1 MPSSSV
7 KEEKMTKPITR
18 RDFVAAASVA
28 GALLGAPAIVPAQ
41 ETVLRITSW
50 GGKWGEIMKGEVI
63 PAFEKEMKC
72 KVEID
77 SAFPYL
83 PKLLASPRS
92 KPLYDVLHA
101 NSDQQWQAA
110 EADLVE
116 PKFDAKKVPNIVDV
130 YPYAVSDKIVG
141 VSIFTSAIGLA
152 YRTDKIAEAPTSWKD
167 LWDRK
172 YDGVRG
178 AYVIPANSLG
188 QSLFMISGQLYGGGM
203 KDVDAA
209 MKAMERLKPVK
220 LVDFT
225 GTMEKQLL
233 AGEVHIAVLHD
244 SGVLRYFD
252 QNVPLA
258 FVAPKEGVLS
268 LEQVLTVTK
277 GSDKKAL
284 GYAYVDYML
293 RPDVQQKLAEGVWYS
308 PSNKKVKLA
317 PKYQDRL
324 YATEEKVKQLIQPD
338 WQWYNARKD
347 EFDDK
352 FNRLFRS

>member
-1 MPSSSV
+1 MRIS
-7 KEEKMTKPITR
+7 R
-18 RDFVAAASVA
+18 RNFLGGSALATASLAAP
-28 GALLGAPAIVPAQ
+28 GIVRAQ
-41 ETVLRITSW
+41 DQVLRITSW
-50 GGKWGEIMKGEVI
+50 GGKWGDVMKGEVI
-63 PAFEKEMKC
+63 PAFERETKC

-92 KPLYDVLHA
+92 KPLYDVLHT
-101 NSDQQWQAA
+101 NSNEQWQAL
-110 EADLVE
+110 EAGLVDQ
-116 PKFDAKKVPNIVDV
+116 KMDAAKVPNLKDV

-141 VSIFTSAIGLA
+141 VSIFTSAVGLA
-152 YRTDKIAEAPTSWKD
+152 YRTDKGIEPAPASWKD
-167 LWDRK
+167 LWDK
-172 YDGVRG
+172 KFDNIRG

-188 QSLFMISGQLYGGGM
+188 QSLFMLAGQLFGSGM
-203 KDVDAA
+203 TDVEAG

-233 AGEVHIAVLHD
+233 GGEVVIGVLHD

-258 FVAPKEGVLS
+258 FVAPKEGVMA
-268 LEQVLTVTK
+268 LEQVLTVTR

-284 GYAYVDYML
+284 AYAYVDYML
-293 RPDVQQKLAEGVWYS
+293 RPDIQQKLAEAVWYS
-308 PSNKKVKLA
+308 PSNRKVTLA
-317 PKYQDRL
+317 PRYQERL
-324 YATEEKVKQLIQPD
+324 YATEEKVKQLIQFD
-338 WQWYNARKD
+338 WHWYNARKD